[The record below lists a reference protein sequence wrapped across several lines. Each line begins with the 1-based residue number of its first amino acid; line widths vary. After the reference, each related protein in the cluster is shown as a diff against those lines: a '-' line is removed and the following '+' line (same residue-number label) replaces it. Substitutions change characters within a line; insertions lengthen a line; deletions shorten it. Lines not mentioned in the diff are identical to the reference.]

1 MGPALSRR
9 RECVLGCLGECADGS
24 VPLDPCPA
32 RSRSGG
38 AFLGP
43 DGCARGRGG
52 RFHINLHLAVLADHP
67 FPRTEISCRT
77 PRTNAKVGDCR
88 GSAEITRE
96 GVMQQALGH
105 LGKPIVA
112 FAMAMLF
119 AGAALAAGVV
129 QSM

>member
-1 MGPALSRR
+1 MGAALSQRGILR
-9 RECVLGCLGECADGS
+9 SLGERPDGS
-24 VPLDPCPA
+24 VPLDSCPA

-43 DGCARGRGG
+43 DGCARSRGG
-52 RFHINLHLAVLADHP
+52 RFHINLRLAVLADHP

-96 GVMQQALGH
+96 GACSRPWGT
-105 LGKPIVA
+105 LGKLLSLSRWPCSLRAVRWPR
-112 FAMAMLF
+112 
-119 AGAALAAGVV
+119 GW
-129 QSM
+129 